1 MGGQDRVG
9 LVGLVGLVS
18 GNYRTRGGR
27 SRGSASP
34 HGERVP
40 VPSPSIDWLGM
51 FSGLMSISY
60 AFDAVLGTDRGGA
73 DSGRVFRHKSPSAVV
88 TKPFPSAPRPSE
100 QAPRDAHSVRMCGV
114 SRGSYMLRRGCACGS
129 GDGSAASVRESAAKA
144 SDRAPRQRHAPLGA
158 PRQPRHG
165 LASPPRATL
174 RAGGAR
180 PRRVLAAWRWG
191 LCGRGGGVECLI
203 WKALMAI
210 RTGRALCAGPL
221 PPV

>member
-1 MGGQDRVG
+1 M
-9 LVGLVGLVS
+9 
-18 GNYRTRGGR
+18 
-27 SRGSASP
+27 
-34 HGERVP
+34 P

-73 DSGRVFRHKSPSAVV
+73 DSGRVSRHKSPSAVV

-191 LCGRGGGVECLI
+191 LCGRGGGSGMPYMES
-203 WKALMAI
+203 ADGDPH
-210 RTGRALCAGPL
+210 RSGALCRAAAPGIAD
-221 PPV
+221 